1 MKQRI
6 LIVDDEESI
15 CEILQFNLEAS
26 GYQTVVAHSAE
37 EALELDLSVFDLILL
52 DVMMGQMSGFKM
64 ARILKEN
71 PQTATVPIIFCSAK
85 GSEESKVSGLDIGAD
100 DYISK
105 PFSVKEVIAR
115 VKSVLRRYSYS
126 QGLAA
131 TTPSVPSESESSS
144 EILSFEQLVV
154 DMTKYKCSIG
164 SEEVSLTKKEFGLL
178 ILFLKNR
185 GRVLTREEIIRCIW
199 SDETMVF
206 DRTIDVNIT
215 RLRKKI
221 GEYGKYIVT
230 RQGYGYGFD
239 I

>member
-26 GYQTVVAHSAE
+26 GYQTVVVHSAE

-52 DVMMGQMSGFKM
+52 DVMMGKMSGFRM
-64 ARILKEN
+64 AKILKEN
-71 PQTATVPIIFCSAK
+71 PKTASVPIIFCSAM
-85 GSEESKVSGLDIGAD
+85 GSEDSKISGLDIGAD
-100 DYISK
+100 DYIPK
-105 PFSVKEVIAR
+105 PFSVREVIAR

-126 QGLAA
+126 QSQIISSSPISAEG
-131 TTPSVPSESESSS
+131 ESE
-144 EILSFEQLVV
+144 IYTFEQLVV
-154 DMTKYKCSIG
+154 DVTKYKCTIA
-164 SEEVSLTKKEFGLL
+164 SEEISLTKKEMELL
-178 ILFLKNR
+178 ILFLKNK
-185 GRVLTREEIIRCIW
+185 GRVLSREDIISKLW
-199 SDETMVF
+199 SDDTMVF

-221 GEYGKYIVT
+221 GEYGKHIVT
-230 RQGYGYGFD
+230 RQGFGYGFD

>member
-26 GYQTVVAHSAE
+26 GYQTVVVHSAE

-52 DVMMGQMSGFKM
+52 DVMMGKMSGFKM
-64 ARILKEN
+64 AKILKEN
-71 PQTATVPIIFCSAK
+71 PQTASVPIIFCSAMC
-85 GSEESKVSGLDIGAD
+85 SEDSKISGLDIGAD
-100 DYISK
+100 DYIPK
-105 PFSVKEVIAR
+105 PFSVREVIAR

-126 QGLAA
+126 QSQIINSTPVAA
-131 TTPSVPSESESSS
+131 EGESE
-144 EILSFEQLVV
+144 IYTFEQLMV
-154 DMTKYKCSIG
+154 DVTKYKCTIA
-164 SEEVSLTKKEFGLL
+164 SEEISLTKKEMELL
-178 ILFLKNR
+178 ILFLKNK
-185 GRVLTREEIIRCIW
+185 GRVLSREDIISKLW
-199 SDETMVF
+199 SDDTMVF

-221 GEYGKYIVT
+221 GEYGKHIVT
-230 RQGYGYGFD
+230 RQGFGYGFD